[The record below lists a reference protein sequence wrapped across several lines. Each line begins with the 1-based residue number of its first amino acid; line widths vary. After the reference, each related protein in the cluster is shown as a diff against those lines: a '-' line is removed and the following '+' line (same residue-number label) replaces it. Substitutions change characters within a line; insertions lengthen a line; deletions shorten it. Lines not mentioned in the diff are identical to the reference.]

1 MTTVTSTPN
10 RTAPSGTAPRSLL
23 SGMPWLVW
31 RQHRA
36 AFLTM
41 LAITA
46 AALVWIG
53 YQRGQMTD
61 YLSGYGWPHSL
72 SDEWRNDFQQQG
84 GQWLDATGGA
94 LRVIPVLLG
103 VFIGAPLFAQDIEQG
118 TAKLIASQSAG
129 RTRWLA
135 TKLGMTALVLVI
147 CTTVLSIAFAWWWGP
162 VRTETAFA
170 ITWTSGTAFD
180 VTGPVPVALTLF
192 TVAGGMAIGVLLRRT
207 LISMVVTFGFVIAV
221 QGVWEYVRL
230 ALGDVVTVRTPGVD
244 RDALASVPDGAYVL
258 DHSYYT
264 GSGRLLGWSTCQTEE
279 TEQAMDVCM
288 RKADVVGWSVDY
300 LPISQMPAMQWL
312 GAAILLALTGAITA
326 FVFFW
331 GRKRLV

>member
-1 MTTVTSTPN
+1 MTTLTSTPN
-10 RTAPSGTAPRSLL
+10 RAVPSGTASRSWL
-23 SGMPWLVW
+23 SGMSWLVW

-53 YQRGQMTD
+53 YQRTQMTD
-61 YLSGYGWPHSL
+61 YLSHYGWPHAM
-72 SDEWRNDFQQQG
+72 SDDWMTGFQPHAS
-84 GQWLDATGGA
+84 WLDRTGGA
-94 LRVIPVLLG
+94 LGVVPVLLG
-103 VFIGAPLFAQDIEQG
+103 VFIGAPLFAQDLEHG
-118 TAKLIASQSAG
+118 TAKLVASQSAG

-147 CTTVLSIAFAWWWGP
+147 CTVPLSIGFAWWSGP
-162 VRTETAFA
+162 VRKENTVVD
-170 ITWTSGTAFD
+170 WTSGTVFD

-207 LISMVVTFGFVIAV
+207 LMSMVVTFGFAVAV
-221 QGVWEYVRL
+221 QVVWAYVRL
-230 ALGDVVTVRTPGVD
+230 ALGDTVTVRTRQGVGD
-244 RDALASVPDGAYVL
+244 GTFPVLPDGAYQV
-258 DHSYYT
+258 DQWYVT
-264 GSGRLLGWSTCQTEE
+264 GSGRLLGWSTCSGEE
-279 TEQAMDVCM
+279 TGKATDACL

-312 GAAILLALTGAITA
+312 GAAILLVLTAAITA
-326 FVFFW
+326 FVFFR
-331 GRKRLV
+331 GRKPLV